1 MTAEKK
7 YLKVSFK
14 KIPCSIFK
22 EILKSNIY
30 TNDEDS
36 VKKKK
41 NPIYEEFTFFV
52 GNIPIFCSFYFPA
65 SFAKLGYKIMFSNK
79 ECFQFKEY
87 FYLKIRHY

>member
-41 NPIYEEFTFFV
+41 IQFMKNSYFLLETYQYFV
-52 GNIPIFCSFYFPA
+52 HFIFPLA
-65 SFAKLGYKIMFSNK
+65 LQNWDT
-79 ECFQFKEY
+79 
-87 FYLKIRHY
+87 R